1 MKKFSIHIMSGFL
14 SIVMILLV
22 FDLVYTKVYENS
34 YPRTKFQYVRSLK
47 NKKRDY
53 IFIGSSR
60 VENGIVPSLIFQKTG
75 KTAVN
80 LGFQAAR
87 LSDIY
92 TLLQLVK
99 NYNIQYEAIFIQVDY
114 NFNMGGHSN
123 IFQSEMMPFV
133 RENTITKQYNFS
145 YAESPWS
152 NYYVPFYR
160 YCNNDLKIGFREI
173 FANLV
178 NKKTNSIP
186 NQGYGVINGNSNKL
200 TGSLPSNCLVKNST
214 FDSIQSFVKQNKMRV
229 KFYCAPFCRDNE
241 NKDYT
246 TKLKTKIPGFIDF
259 SQAITDDKMFV
270 NCNHLNNSG
279 AKQFTTIFAKQVLL
293 TK

>member
-1 MKKFSIHIMSGFL
+1 MIGSFL
-14 SIVMILLV
+14 VILTVMLV
-22 FDLVYTKVYENS
+22 LDLVYTNIYENS
-34 YPRTKFQYVRSLK
+34 YPRTKFQYLRSLK
-47 NKKRDY
+47 NKKKDY

-60 VENGIVPSLIFQKTG
+60 VENGIVPAVIYQKTR
-75 KTAVN
+75 KNAVN

-114 NFNMGGHSN
+114 NFNMGGHST
-123 IFQSEMMPFV
+123 IFQSEMMPFI
-133 RENTITKQYNFS
+133 RENTITKQYNYR
-145 YAESPWS
+145 YAESPWA

-186 NQGYGVINGNSNKL
+186 KQGYGAINGNSNKL
-200 TGSLPSNCLVKNST
+200 MGSLPSNCQDKNST

-229 KFYCAPFCRDNE
+229 KFYCAPFCRDNG
-241 NKDYT
+241 NKDFT
-246 TKLKTKIPGFIDF
+246 TKLKAKIPGYIDF
-259 SQAITDDKMFV
+259 SQAIIDDKMFV
-270 NCNHLNNSG
+270 NCNHLNDSG
-279 AKQFTTIFAKQVLL
+279 AKRFTAIFAEQVLMG
-293 TK
+293 K